1 MCYTIEAMK
10 NYKVNYRKAGPLKV
24 IKADGTV
31 AIEPALKRKELL
43 TFLKKSGNI
52 KKRYNTTK

>member
-1 MCYTIEAMK
+1 MQAMK

-24 IKADGTV
+24 TKADGTV
-31 AIEPALKRKELL
+31 AIEPALKREELL

-52 KKRYNTTK
+52 KRRYNTTK